1 MSSKRK
7 SQFEWICLLI
17 PLLMTSD
24 FRLTVSEDGK
34 KALIALSGGDMR
46 RVINVLQSTWMAYG
60 NVTEENVYTCVGH
73 PQKND
78 IQNIVGWLLG
88 LESFQETFDSNRIQL
103 NVKISMKLM
112 RLLTFFPEI
121 QELKTNK
128 GLALEDILREIH
140 LFVMRSRTTNIQSL
154 SEITVM

>member
-1 MSSKRK
+1 
-7 SQFEWICLLI
+7 
-17 PLLMTSD
+17 
-24 FRLTVSEDGK
+24 
-34 KALIALSGGDMR
+34 MR
-46 RVINVLQSTWMAYG
+46 RVLNVLQSTWMAYG

-88 LESFQETFDSNRIQL
+88 VDSFKETFDSNELKAR
-103 NVKISMKLM
+103 VLM
-112 RLLTFFPEI
+112 FILTFVFVSEI

-140 LFVMRSRTTNIQSL
+140 LFIMRSTELSLIYYISRVTTIGFISFSRTATHCY
-154 SEITVM
+154 EHFDY

>member
-1 MSSKRK
+1 MV
-7 SQFEWICLLI
+7 LI
-17 PLLMTSD
+17 LEKTNFIHS
-24 FRLTVSEDGK
+24 RLTVSEDGK

-78 IQNIVGWLLG
+78 IQNIVGWLLSV
-88 LESFQETFDSNRIQL
+88 ESFQETFESNL
-103 NVKISMKLM
+103 FSSH
-112 RLLTFFPEI
+112 RLCKKFLIFFVLVTEI

-140 LFVMRSRTTNIQSL
+140 LFVMRSNTAPDIFMWIL
-154 SEITVM
+154 